1 MKIFIT
7 RHIPEPGLQLLREA
21 GIEFTEHTEK
31 RNLTPEELIEGCR
44 GVDALLS
51 VGGNKLNAEFLHASR
66 HLKVIALMS
75 AGYDNLDVDTATA
88 LGIPVGNTPG
98 VLSNAT
104 ADTAF
109 LLMLAVSRKAFF
121 MHKTIEKGD
130 WGFFDP
136 TANLG
141 MELNGRTLGVFG
153 MGSIGTALARKC
165 RGAFDMPVI
174 YHNRSRNEAAEKELG
189 AKYVSFDELLAQSD
203 VLSVHAALT
212 PQTEGVFNA
221 AAFRKMKPKAIFV
234 NAARGAMHNEDD
246 LLEALR
252 SHHIWGAGL
261 DVTNPEPMD
270 KHNLLLQMPNV
281 AVLPHIG
288 SATEEARGGMARMAA
303 ENIIAGLKGEPL
315 PHPINKVPPRT
326 A

>member
-1 MKIFIT
+1 MKVFIT
-7 RHIPEPGLQLLREA
+7 RHIPESGLQLLRDA
-21 GIEFTEHTEK
+21 GIMYTEHTEK
-31 RNLTPEELIEGCR
+31 RNLTPEELIAGCR
-44 GVDALLS
+44 EHDALLS
-51 VGGNKLNAEFLHASR
+51 VGGNKLNADFLQACR

-75 AGYDNLDVDTATA
+75 AGYDNLDVDTAAA
-88 LGIPVGNTPG
+88 LNIPVGNTPG

-109 LLMLAVSRKAFF
+109 LLMLAVARKAFY
-121 MHKTIEKGD
+121 MHKTIEKGE

-141 MELNGRTLGVFG
+141 QELNGRTLGVFG

-165 RGAFDMPVI
+165 HGAFDMPVI
-174 YHNRSRNEAAEKELG
+174 YHNRSRNEAAEKALG
-189 AKYVSFDELLAQSD
+189 AKYVSFEELLAQSD

-212 PQTEGVFNA
+212 PQTEGMFNA
-221 AAFRKMKPKAIFV
+221 AAFRQMKPTAIFI
-234 NAARGAMHNEDD
+234 NAARGAMHNEND

-252 SHHIWGAGL
+252 SHRIWGAGL

-270 KHNLLLQMPNV
+270 KHNLLLQLPNV

-315 PHPINKVPPRT
+315 PHPIRPAR
-326 A
+326 